1 VGLAR
6 GLRGGGHDQGLV
18 VSAAFTVASLAD
30 RPELGER
37 LPFGPGWPE
46 FIFHDPVARKYMPV
60 VDRLFPEF
68 SLVLLDA
75 DDAAIA
81 GGWGVPIPWDGT
93 VAGLPKG
100 WDGALELAVVARER
114 GEPATAICAMA
125 SEVVGSHRGTGL
137 GGAILRA
144 LRAQGEARGLQAM
157 LAPARPTEKHRYPL
171 TPIERYA
178 EWIRPDGDL
187 FDPWLRT
194 HRRVGGRVFATER
207 QAMRIVGTVAEWE
220 EWVEMALPDSGDFIV
235 PAALAPVTID
245 RDADLGVY
253 VEPAVWMLH
262 A

>member
-1 VGLAR
+1 M
-6 GLRGGGHDQGLV
+6 
-18 VSAAFTVASLAD
+18 SAAFTVASLAD

-46 FIFHDPVARKYMPV
+46 FIFHDPVARKYMPD

-75 DDAAIA
+75 GDTAIA

-93 VAGLPKG
+93 VAGLPQG
-100 WDGALELAVVARER
+100 WDGALELSVAARER
-114 GEPATAICAMA
+114 GEPATTMCAMA

-144 LRAQGEARGLQAM
+144 LRAQGEAHGLQAM

-178 EWIRPDGDL
+178 EWVRPTATRSIPGCA
-187 FDPWLRT
+187 PTRGWARASSRPSRRRCGSRGRSPSGRSGWGWRCRT
-194 HRRVGGRVFATER
+194 QATSSSPPR
-207 QAMRIVGTVAEWE
+207 
-220 EWVEMALPDSGDFIV
+220 LP
-235 PAALAPVTID
+235 
-245 RDADLGVY
+245 R
-253 VEPAVWMLH
+253 
-262 A
+262 

>member
-1 VGLAR
+1 M
-6 GLRGGGHDQGLV
+6 V
-18 VSAAFTVASLAD
+18 VSAGFTVTSLAE

-46 FIFHDPVARKYMPV
+46 FIFHDPVARQYMPH

-68 SLVLLDA
+68 NLVLLDA
-75 DDAAIA
+75 GGTVVA
-81 GGWGVPIPWDGT
+81 GGWGVPIPWTGT

-100 WDGALELAVVARER
+100 WDGALELAVAARER

-137 GGAILRA
+137 GGAILGA
-144 LRAQGEARGLQAM
+144 LRAQGQARGLPAM

-171 TPIERYA
+171 VPIEHYA
-178 EWIRPDGDL
+178 EWVRPDGAP

-194 HRRVGGRVFATER
+194 HCRVGAHILATER
-207 QAMRIVGTVAEWE
+207 EAMRIVGTVAEWE
-220 EWVEMALPDSGDFIV
+220 EWTGMALPGSGDHIV
-235 PAALAPVTID
+235 PAALAPVAID

-262 A
+262 T